1 MVKTRKREAPA
12 LCGCCHS
19 VESAFGEFLMR
30 HLGQMLPTELMPL
43 AEETIGKRCSARAFA
58 LRSVCDRIIKMVSAS
73 PSLNGRAIG
82 EGHSKCLAYY
92 CEA

>member
-1 MVKTRKREAPA
+1 
-12 LCGCCHS
+12 
-19 VESAFGEFLMR
+19 
-30 HLGQMLPTELMPL
+30 
-43 AEETIGKRCSARAFA
+43 

-92 CEA
+92 CEAYAAAWLPSSA